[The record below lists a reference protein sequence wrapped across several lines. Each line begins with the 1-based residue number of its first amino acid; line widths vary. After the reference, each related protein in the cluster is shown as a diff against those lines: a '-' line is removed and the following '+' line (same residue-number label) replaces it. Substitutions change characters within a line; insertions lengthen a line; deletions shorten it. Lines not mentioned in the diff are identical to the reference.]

1 VKREKEENT
10 MLGHLIRKEILDHIL
25 SLRFIIL
32 SALGAIAIWLS
43 LYSGYVY
50 YHACLK
56 DYQLAQV
63 ATEDRIRQLMVADN
77 WSELTAVV
85 FLVHKPP
92 SSMSIFLRGLDPV
105 LGRSIST
112 KGAQWVKQSPIADE
126 PILGVFPPLD

>member
-1 VKREKEENT
+1 

-25 SLRFIIL
+25 SLRFTIL
-32 SALGAIAIWLS
+32 SSLGAIAIWLS

-77 WSELTAVV
+77 WSGLTAVV

-112 KGAQWVKQSPIADE
+112 KGAQWVKKSPIADE
-126 PILGVFPPLD
+126 PILGVFPPRA